1 MLHKTRDVLRGRG
14 FELSAGSEGISSHEK
29 QVCLALWS
37 HDLKEVVQPRYDVC
51 STL

>member
-1 MLHKTRDVLRGRG
+1 MLYKTRDVLRGRG
-14 FELSAGSEGISSHEK
+14 IELSAGIERISSHEK

-37 HDLKEVVQPRYDVC
+37 HDLNEAVQPRYDVC